1 MKMYFDFRD
10 VFKALRIAF
19 SFQRIWTNSVGIA
32 FAYVVYLI
40 FAYISFLLD
49 GTPFSAI
56 LSGYGLF
63 PTIFGE
69 SLSLIPTILYWIGVI
84 LAGLLV
90 LVTNTAVSRLAYM
103 QLRNEFFYTWR
114 QAFRFAFKKFLSIVG
129 AYFTF
134 IFMIAFFVIG
144 ALVMGLIGRI
154 PAIGEW
160 LNALLT
166 IPYIFAGLLLA
177 FIALVSVISIILIP
191 AVLATMDEDALGG
204 VFHSFSVV
212 YNQPWRLGVYSALAG
227 ILEIVGFA
235 MYAVFIKVG
244 YTVFAA
250 LFTIGMGEKF
260 FRISETSLAW
270 LQKILGPVNELM
282 RSAWGSGVQYIYFSH
297 PHTSLALSGTE
308 QIAAVIMTIFL
319 FLVGL
324 SVLGYAEATGNTGM
338 TLTYLAIYKRQ
349 EDENLLEREDEEL
362 KEEEEEEDEKTD
374 ESSENGG
381 EEDSTEETET
391 DVDAGETSSEEDSAS
406 EEKSE

>member
-19 SFQRIWTNSVGIA
+19 SFQRIWTNTVGLA
-32 FAYVVYLI
+32 FAYAVYLI

-56 LSGYGLF
+56 VAGYGLF

-69 SLSLIPTILYWIGVI
+69 TIGTIPAIIYWIGVL
-84 LAGLLV
+84 LAGLLI

-134 IFMIAFFVIG
+134 LFMIAFFVIG
-144 ALVMGLIGRI
+144 ALVMGFIGRI

-177 FIALVSVISIILIP
+177 FIALVSVVSIILIP

-212 YNQPWRLGVYSALAG
+212 YNQPWRLAVYSALAG

-270 LQKILGPVNELM
+270 LQKILGPVNGLM
-282 RSAWGSGVQYIYFSH
+282 SSAWGSAAPYIYFSH

-308 QIAAVIMTIFL
+308 SIAAVIVTIFL

-374 ESSENGG
+374 ESPENTG
-381 EEDSTEETET
+381 EADSTEEAGT
-391 DVDAGETSSEEDSAS
+391 DADAGETSSEEDSAG
-406 EEKSE
+406 EDKNE